1 MKKLKYYANRYFVQG
16 MSAMALGLFASLII
30 NLIISQIAQIPGLEI
45 LNTLAEVFGSSS
57 PVVGAA
63 IGVAIA
69 WGLKAK
75 PLVMFSCAA
84 AGAIGYYFGGPVG
97 AFVAA
102 IVGSEIGILVA
113 GKTPVDIVVTPL
125 VNIISGGLIGF
136 LIGPPIQEFMSFLCG
151 VINEATMLA
160 PLPMGIL
167 VAVIVGMVLTA
178 PISSAALCIMLDLS
192 GLAAGAACA
201 GCCAQMIGFAV
212 AGIKDNGKGSFFA
225 VGLGTSMLQ
234 FANIMKRPQIWLAPT
249 IAAAICGP
257 VSTCVF
263 KMQNTA
269 VGAGMGTS
277 GLVGQFGAFSA
288 MAESA
293 DAGMIFLDVAIVHF
307 ILPAVIVLV
316 LNKIFT
322 KAGLVRSGDMIIAK
336 I

>member
-1 MKKLKYYANRYFVQG
+1 
-16 MSAMALGLFASLII
+16 
-30 NLIISQIAQIPGLEI
+30 
-45 LNTLAEVFGSSS
+45 
-57 PVVGAA
+57 
-63 IGVAIA
+63 
-69 WGLKAK
+69 
-75 PLVMFSCAA
+75 
-84 AGAIGYYFGGPVG
+84 
-97 AFVAA
+97 
-102 IVGSEIGILVA
+102 
-113 GKTPVDIVVTPL
+113 
-125 VNIISGGLIGF
+125 
-136 LIGPPIQEFMSFLCG
+136 
-151 VINEATMLA
+151 
-160 PLPMGIL
+160 
-167 VAVIVGMVLTA
+167 
-178 PISSAALCIMLDLS
+178 MLDLS

-288 MAESA
+288 MAENA